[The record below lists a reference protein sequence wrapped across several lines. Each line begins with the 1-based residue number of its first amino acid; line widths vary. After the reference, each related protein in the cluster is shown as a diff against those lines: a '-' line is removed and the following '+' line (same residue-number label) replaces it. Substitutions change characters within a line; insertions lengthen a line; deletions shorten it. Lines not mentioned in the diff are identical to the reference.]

1 MISDIDSL
9 SARKS
14 LPRSSETVLSSREA
28 YRCHQVYKQ
37 SIECSGIKQPPEMDW
52 VVLSPKIAEHAILK
66 KWEERNGFHCDELR
80 WVRHKGQSIPN
91 TKIKAKKYFISPH
104 FDGFET
110 NDDNI
115 HHCIELCLKN
125 PEWSLSLQQHKLW
138 QIL

>member
-1 MISDIDSL
+1 MFIIKTLND
-9 SARKS
+9 AG
-14 LPRSSETVLSSREA
+14 EF
-28 YRCHQVYKQ
+28 KQ
-37 SIECSGIKQPPEMDW
+37 
-52 VVLSPKIAEHAILK
+52 
-66 KWEERNGFHCDELR
+66 
-80 WVRHKGQSIPN
+80 
-91 TKIKAKKYFISPH
+91 ISPH